1 MSRTTRLFELLGLLR
16 AHRRPVS
23 AAALA
28 SELGVSQRSVY
39 RDIDTLRALGAPLE
53 GQAGVGYYLKPGF
66 FLPSLAFSQEEL
78 DAVMLGLDWV
88 KQRADPA
95 LARCGESALAK
106 ILSARRHGD
115 GVGTDMAP
123 AAILTA
129 ASTSES
135 VDHPQTAVLREAIR
149 RQCKLAIGYVDAHDT
164 PSERIVWPIA
174 LVYFDDVRVLAAWCE
189 RRCAFRHFRV
199 DRLQVRALLQTRYP
213 HSRQALVKQWREQ
226 DRDWRSL
233 LTVSDRPQ
241 R

>member
-16 AHRRPVS
+16 AHRLPVS

-66 FLPSLAFSQEEL
+66 FLPPLAFSQEEL

-88 KQRADPA
+88 RQRADPA
-95 LARCGESALAK
+95 LATCGESALTK
-106 ILSARRHGD
+106 ILSARKHGA
-115 GVGTDMAP
+115 GTDMAP
-123 AAILTA
+123 PAILTA
-129 ASTSES
+129 ASTSERT
-135 VDHPQTAVLREAIR
+135 DHPQTAVLRDAIR
-149 RQCKLAIGYVDAHDT
+149 RQCKLAIGYVDAQNA

-174 LVYFDDVRVLAAWCE
+174 LVYFDEVRVLAAWCE
-189 RRCAFRHFRV
+189 RRVAFRHFRV
-199 DRLQVRALLQTRYP
+199 DRLHVQALLEERYP
-213 HSRQALVKQWREQ
+213 QSRQALVKQWRQQ

-233 LTVSDRPQ
+233 LTVSGTTQ

>member
-1 MSRTTRLFELLGLLR
+1 MFELLGLLR
-16 AHRRPVS
+16 VHRRPVS

-53 GQAGVGYYLKPGF
+53 GQAGVGYSLKPGF

-88 KQRADPA
+88 RQRADPA

-106 ILSARRHGD
+106 ILSARKHGD
-115 GVGTDMAP
+115 GAGTDMAP
-123 AAILTA
+123 PAILTA
-129 ASTSES
+129 ASTSGA

-164 PSERIVWPIA
+164 PSKRIVWPIA

-189 RRCAFRHFRV
+189 RRSAFRHFRV
-199 DRLQVRALLQTRYP
+199 DPQ
-213 HSRQALVKQWREQ
+213 SRQALVKQWRQQ

-233 LTVSDRPQ
+233 LTVSGTAQ

>member
-164 PSERIVWPIA
+164 PSERI
-174 LVYFDDVRVLAAWCE
+174 
-189 RRCAFRHFRV
+189 
-199 DRLQVRALLQTRYP
+199 
-213 HSRQALVKQWREQ
+213 
-226 DRDWRSL
+226 
-233 LTVSDRPQ
+233 
-241 R
+241 